1 MFNSKPS
8 IEIFG
13 IYAYRDKSSAINLSI
28 LDGFGWLWSAMYGDI
43 GYGLCFSFYEYH
55 IIHIMPRYVPQPWC
69 SDGPLLDKRQA
80 LHLEHHFANPQ
91 DAEEILHHD
100 PSHIP
105 WNGSCSMLFQK
116 KSDDSLAYLF
126 LGPLSCIYLLSCA
139 SHWLEL
145 RFDPLVCI
153 TFYIDCIHLTSC
165 TCGLWRRINWSLSFY
180 QLSRTWTLRDVWVGA
195 PVCAKSTSKPIRTA
209 LMAIM
214 MPMKDS
220 NSWQR

>member
-13 IYAYRDKSSAINLSI
+13 IYSYRDKSSAINLSI

-55 IIHIMPRYVPQPWC
+55 IIHIIPRYVPQPWC

-80 LHLEHHFANPQ
+80 LHLEHHFAKPQ

-116 KSDDSLAYLF
+116 KRRQSGILVSWSLIMYLF
-126 LGPLSCIYLLSCA
+126 VIMCIPLTRTSIRSIGMHYFLYWLYPFNIMYLRVVKA
-139 SHWLEL
+139 H
-145 RFDPLVCI
+145 
-153 TFYIDCIHLTSC
+153 
-165 TCGLWRRINWSLSFY
+165 
-180 QLSRTWTLRDVWVGA
+180 
-195 PVCAKSTSKPIRTA
+195 
-209 LMAIM
+209 
-214 MPMKDS
+214 
-220 NSWQR
+220 